1 MQKGGTAAI
10 TGTVHEQ
17 LNDDGSDD
25 SMLEIDNEILME
37 DELAKLT
44 RRIELLK
51 KHEKT
56 MRIGKNQF

>member
-10 TGTVHEQ
+10 TGTVTEQ
-17 LNDDGSDD
+17 LNDDASDD

>member
-1 MQKGGTAAI
+1 MQKRGTAAI
-10 TGTVHEQ
+10 TGTVTEQ
-17 LNDDGSDD
+17 LNDDASDD